1 MSSVM
6 DDNELD
12 SVYQKDRDLVIGF
25 IKSVHHTYNKPDI
38 CRLITLYYHTRY
50 TFDRNFYGKQL
61 SFSINSVKHAGNC
74 NGNWSN
80 CIFGPSL
87 NDRTCHQFD
96 IQIAWK
102 HKGGA
107 FVMGFITQSI
117 EQSIKSWN
125 THHLGFGANRLH
137 SIGIRV
143 NERYNNL
150 YLYDAG
156 HSGKKLKYH
165 TPTLYGFQ
173 PNDLF
178 LLSFNFKS
186 YTLTIYHNGC
196 KADTLCLNDYKY
208 MSLTPAFSLK
218 WPRSQIDVI
227 KCSMS

>member
-1 MSSVM
+1 M

-12 SVYQKDRDLVIGF
+12 AVCQEDKDLIVGY
-25 IKSVHHTYNKPDI
+25 IKSVHHAANKSEI
-38 CRLITLYYHTRY
+38 CRLITSYYHNAY
-50 TFDRNFYGKQL
+50 TFNRIFFGKHL
-61 SFSINSVKHAGNC
+61 LFSTNSVKHAG

-80 CIFGPSL
+80 CIFGPAIS
-87 NDRTCHQFD
+87 DRTCNQFD
-96 IQIAWK
+96 LHIAWK

-125 THHLGFGANRLH
+125 THHIGFGANKLH
-137 SIGIRV
+137 SVGIRV

-150 YLYDAG
+150 YLYDAK
-156 HSGKKLKYH
+156 HTGKKLKYH

-173 PNDLF
+173 PNDSF
-178 LLSFNFKS
+178 LLSFNFKKHKLS
-186 YTLTIYHNGC
+186 IYHNGC
-196 KADTLCLNDYKY
+196 KADTLCLNAFRD

-227 KCSMS
+227 KCRLS